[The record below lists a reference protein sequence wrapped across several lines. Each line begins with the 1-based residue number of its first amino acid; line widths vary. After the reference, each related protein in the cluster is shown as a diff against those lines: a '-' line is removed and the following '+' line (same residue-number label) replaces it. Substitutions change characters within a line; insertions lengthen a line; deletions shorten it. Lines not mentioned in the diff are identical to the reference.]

1 MSANTTPIFPITPN
15 ISGTSSGVVTA
26 NTDTSM
32 TSGTSYLLYTAGSNG
47 SKLETVYV
55 NYLATQTQL
64 TNLRFFIN
72 NGATVSTTA
81 NNNLIYELSVT
92 TLTLSQTGANTLYTW
107 QANLYLKPSYRV
119 YVTTGSALNG
129 AGINVVAQGGD
140 Y

>member
-1 MSANTTPIFPITPN
+1 MAAGTSPIFAASPN
-15 ISGTSSGVVTA
+15 ISWTGGVVTA

-47 SKLETVYV
+47 SKLETVYI

-64 TNLRFFIN
+64 TNLRFFVN
-72 NGATVSTTA
+72 NGSSTATTA
-81 NNNLIYELSVT
+81 NNNLVYELSAT
-92 TLTLSQTGANTLYTW
+92 TLTLSATAANTIYTW

-119 YVTTGSALNG
+119 YVTTASTLNG
-129 AGINVVAQGGD
+129 AGINCIAQGGD